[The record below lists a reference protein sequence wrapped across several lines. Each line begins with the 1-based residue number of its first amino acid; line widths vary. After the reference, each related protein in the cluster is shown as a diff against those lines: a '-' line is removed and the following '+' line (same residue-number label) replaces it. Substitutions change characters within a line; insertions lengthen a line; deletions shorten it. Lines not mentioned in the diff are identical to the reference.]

1 MDVEKLLDKPSFQGV
16 TRAVK
21 RERSFELS
29 LPTLVTGTNASG
41 KEFQERTEL
50 YSISSQEATF
60 WLNSGVTIGS
70 KLNMSLKIP
79 KTLILENQLRL
90 IISGIVVYAKSD
102 GNMKKKQLVS
112 VRLDKNYKILTSSKN
127 II

>member
-1 MDVEKLLDKPSFQGV
+1 MDLAKILDKPSFQGV

-79 KTLILENQLRL
+79 KTLILEDQLRL
-90 IISGIVVYAKSD
+90 IISGIVVYARSD
-102 GNMKKKQLVS
+102 RNAIKKQLVS
-112 VRLDKNYKILTSSKN
+112 IRLEKNYKIIPSNQKL
-127 II
+127 I

>member
-1 MDVEKLLDKPSFQGV
+1 MDLAKLLDKPSFQGT

-29 LPTLVTGTNASG
+29 LPVLVTGTGASG
-41 KEFQERTEL
+41 SEFQERTEL
-50 YSISSQEATF
+50 YSISSQEASF
-60 WLNSGVTIGS
+60 WLNSGITIGS
-70 KLNMSLKIP
+70 RINLSLKIP

-102 GNMKKKQLVS
+102 RNSKKKQLIS
-112 VRLDKNYKILTSSKN
+112 IRLDKSYKILPSNKN
-127 II
+127 LI